1 MALAI
6 SNMPVLTG
14 EMADRF
20 IETAHKAA
28 SERGTIDLRSERKDW
43 AEFEKRNAK
52 MLETLKAQGWDF

>member
-20 IETAHKAA
+20 VKTAHKAA

>member
-1 MALAI
+1 
-6 SNMPVLTG
+6 MPVLTG

-20 IETAHKAA
+20 VETAHKAA